1 MAGAGKG
8 KMASEPEKLIGAV
21 TSHYAAA
28 RGFLSRASA
37 IVAKATFKI
46 PKGAS
51 PGESIEELGKRWTLS
66 EEERLTLHI
75 LVRTKPGVAFLD
87 EKIQSVNRAAF
98 HRSAFALNAI
108 TQLLFVDVA
117 AQLYISLPQ
126 LKLALFGANLLVA
139 LVAHYEMRALFR
151 ALIAGP
157 NALPPKRRFFGLFPN
172 PEYNRAVKKH
182 SRHYARSAWKE
193 KSLYR
198 PLYFVDAA
206 SIFLGAQFI
215 LAPEKIIFP
224 FGFIL
229 AKATGLF
236 TTLVMIFDIWRG
248 VRAGEDARVAREREI
263 AVYRDLD
270 I

>member
-1 MAGAGKG
+1 MAT
-8 KMASEPEKLIGAV
+8 EPEKLIGAV
-21 TSHYAAA
+21 TSHYTAA

-37 IVAKATFKI
+37 FVARVTFRI
-46 PKGAS
+46 PKGAT
-51 PGESIEELGKRWTLS
+51 PGGTIDELGKRWALS
-66 EEERLTLHI
+66 EDERLTLHI
-75 LVRTKPGVAFLD
+75 LVRTKPGVAFFD
-87 EKIQSVNRAAF
+87 EKIQAINRAAF
-98 HRSAFALNAI
+98 HRSAFALNAA

-117 AQLYISLPQ
+117 AQLYVSLPQ
-126 LKLALFGANLLVA
+126 LKLALFAANALLA
-139 LVAHYEMRALFR
+139 FVAHGEMRALFK
-151 ALIAGP
+151 AMIAGP

-182 SRHYARSAWKE
+182 SKHYARSAWKE

-198 PLYFVDAA
+198 PAYFIDAA
-206 SIFLGAQFI
+206 CIFLGAQFVV
-215 LAPEKIIFP
+215 APEKIIFP
-224 FGFIL
+224 FGFIV

-236 TTLVMIFDIWRG
+236 TTLVMIFNIWRG

>member
-1 MAGAGKG
+1 
-8 KMASEPEKLIGAV
+8 MASEPENLIGSV

-28 RGFLSRASA
+28 RGFLSKLSA
-37 IVAKATFKI
+37 FLAKATFRI
-46 PKGAS
+46 QKGAS
-51 PGESIEELGKRWTLS
+51 PGETIEELGKRFPLD
-66 EEERLTLHI
+66 EEQRLILQV

-87 EKIQSVNRAAF
+87 EKIQNINRAAY
-98 HRSAFALNAI
+98 HRSAFALNAL
-108 TQLLFVDVA
+108 TQLFFVDLA
-117 AQLYISLPQ
+117 AQLYLSFPQ
-126 LKLALFGANLLVA
+126 LKVA
-139 LVAHYEMRALFR
+139 LVAANLLLALIAHSEMRGLFR

-157 NALPPKRRFFGLFPN
+157 NALPPKRRFFGMLPN

-198 PLYFVDAA
+198 PAYFLNAA

-215 LAPEKIIFP
+215 LPLERLIFP
-224 FGFIL
+224 FGFLIG
-229 AKATGLF
+229 KATGLS
-236 TTLVMIFDIWRG
+236 TTVVMVFDLWRG
-248 VRAGEDARVAREREI
+248 MRAGEDARIAREREI

>member
-1 MAGAGKG
+1 
-8 KMASEPEKLIGAV
+8 MASEPEKLLDTV

-28 RGFLSRASA
+28 RGFLSRLSSFLAR
-37 IVAKATFKI
+37 VTFKI
-46 PKGAS
+46 PKGSTPA
-51 PGESIEELGKRWTLS
+51 EAIDELGKRWTLD
-66 EEERLTLHI
+66 EEQRLTLQI
-75 LVRTKPGVAFLD
+75 LVRTKPGVAFFD
-87 EKIQSVNRAAF
+87 EKIQSINRAAF
-98 HRSAFALNAI
+98 HRSAFALNAL
-108 TQLLFVDVA
+108 TQLLFVDLA

-126 LKLALFGANLLVA
+126 LKFALVAANLLLA
-139 LVAHYEMRALFR
+139 AIAHYEMRQLFA

-157 NALPPKRRFFGLFPN
+157 NALPPKRRFWGLFPN
-172 PEYNRAVKKH
+172 PDYNRAVKKH

-198 PLYFVDAA
+198 PAYFFDAA

-215 LAPEKIIFP
+215 LAPERIIFP
-224 FGFIL
+224 VGFIIG
-229 AKATGLF
+229 KISGLV

-248 VRAGEDARVAREREI
+248 VRSGEDARVAREREI

>member
-1 MAGAGKG
+1 
-8 KMASEPEKLIGAV
+8 MASEPEKLIGAV

-37 IVAKATFKI
+37 VVAKVTFKI
-46 PKGAS
+46 PKGAT
-51 PGESIEELGKRWTLS
+51 PGETIDELGKRWALT

-75 LVRTKPGVAFLD
+75 LVRTKPGAGFFD
-87 EKIQSVNRAAF
+87 EKIQSINRAAF
-98 HRSAFALNAI
+98 HRSAFALNAA

-117 AQLYISLPQ
+117 AQLYVSLPQ
-126 LKLALFGANLLVA
+126 LKFALFGANVLLA
-139 LVAHYEMRALFR
+139 LVAHGEMRGLFK
-151 ALIAGP
+151 AMIAGP

-198 PLYFVDAA
+198 PAYFMDAA

-215 LAPEKIIFP
+215 VAPEKIIFP
-224 FGFIL
+224 FGFL
-229 AKATGLF
+229 VGKATGLF

>member
-1 MAGAGKG
+1 MA
-8 KMASEPEKLIGAV
+8 EPEKLLGTV

-28 RGFLSRASA
+28 RGFLARLSA
-37 IVAKATFKI
+37 FLARVTFKI
-46 PKGAS
+46 PKGAT
-51 PGESIEELGKRWTLS
+51 PGETIDELGRRWALD

-75 LVRTKPGVAFLD
+75 LVRDKPGVAFFD
-87 EKIQSVNRAAF
+87 EKIQSINRAAF
-98 HRSAFALNAI
+98 HRSAFALNAA
-108 TQLLFVDVA
+108 TQLLFVDMA
-117 AQLYISLPQ
+117 AQLYVSLPE
-126 LKLALFGANLLVA
+126 LKIGLVVANLLLAVI
-139 LVAHYEMRALFR
+139 AHLEMKQLLRT
-151 ALIAGP
+151 LIAGP

-172 PEYNRAVKKH
+172 PEYNRAVKKS

-198 PLYFVDAA
+198 PAYFLDAA
-206 SIFLGAQFI
+206 SIFIGAQFI
-215 LAPEKIIFP
+215 VPPERIIFP
-224 FGFIL
+224 FGFVI
-229 AKATGLF
+229 AKLTGLF

>member
-1 MAGAGKG
+1 
-8 KMASEPEKLIGAV
+8 MASEPEKLLGAV

-28 RGFLSRASA
+28 RGFLSRLSA
-37 IVAKATFKI
+37 FVAKVTFKI
-46 PKGAS
+46 PKGGS
-51 PGESIEELGKRWTLS
+51 PGETIDELGKRWALD

-75 LVRTKPGVAFLD
+75 LVRSKPGLAFFD
-87 EKIQSVNRAAF
+87 EKIQSINRAAF
-98 HRSAFALNAI
+98 HRSAFVLNAA
-108 TQLLFVDVA
+108 TQLFFVDIG
-117 AQLYISLPQ
+117 AQLYISAPQ
-126 LKLALFGANLLVA
+126 LKLVLVVANVLLVA
-139 LVAHYEMRALFR
+139 VAHFEIKALLK

-157 NALPPKRRFFGLFPN
+157 NALPPKRRFWGLFSN

-198 PLYFVDAA
+198 PAYFLDAA

-215 LAPEKIIFP
+215 LAPERVIFP

-229 AKATGLF
+229 GKTTGLF
-236 TTLVMIFDIWRG
+236 TTLVMMFDVWRG
-248 VRAGEDARVAREREI
+248 VRAGEDARIAREREI

-270 I
+270 V

>member
-1 MAGAGKG
+1 MS
-8 KMASEPEKLIGAV
+8 SEPEKLIGAV

-28 RGFLSRASA
+28 RGFLARASEL
-37 IVAKATFKI
+37 VAKVTFKI
-46 PKGAS
+46 PRGAT
-51 PGESIEELGKRWTLS
+51 PAETIDELGKRRALT
-66 EEERLTLHI
+66 EEERLTLQI
-75 LVRTKPGVAFLD
+75 LVRTKPGAAFFE
-87 EKIQSVNRAAF
+87 EKIQGINRAAF
-98 HRSAFALNAI
+98 HRSAFALNAA
-108 TQLLFVDVA
+108 TQLFFVDLA
-117 AQLYISLPQ
+117 AQLYVSLPQ
-126 LKLALFGANLLVA
+126 LKLALFAANVLLV
-139 LVAHYEMRALFR
+139 LVAHSEMRAIFR

-182 SRHYARSAWKE
+182 SKHYARSAWKE

-198 PLYFVDAA
+198 PGYFVNAA

-215 LAPEKIIFP
+215 VAPEKIIFP
-224 FGFIL
+224 FGFVI
-229 AKATGLF
+229 AKLTGLF

>member
-1 MAGAGKG
+1 
-8 KMASEPEKLIGAV
+8 MASEPEKLIGAV

-37 IVAKATFKI
+37 FIARVTFKI
-46 PKGAS
+46 PKGAT
-51 PGESIEELGKRWTLS
+51 PGETINELGKRWALT

-75 LVRTKPGVAFLD
+75 LIQTKPGVAFFD
-87 EKIQSVNRAAF
+87 EKIQSINRAAF
-98 HRSAFALNAI
+98 HRSAFALNAV

-117 AQLYISLPQ
+117 AQLYVSLPQ
-126 LKLALFGANLLVA
+126 LKLALFAANLALA
-139 LVAHYEMRALFR
+139 LVAHAEMRGLFN
-151 ALIAGP
+151 AMIAGP

-172 PEYNRAVKKH
+172 PDYNRAVKKH
-182 SRHYARSAWKE
+182 SKHYARSAWKE

-198 PLYFVDAA
+198 PAYFIDAA
-206 SIFLGAQFI
+206 TIFLGAQFI

-224 FGFIL
+224 FGFIM
-229 AKATGLF
+229 AKVTGLF

>member
-1 MAGAGKG
+1 MA
-8 KMASEPEKLIGAV
+8 EPENLLGTV

-28 RGFLSRASA
+28 RGFLSRLSSF
-37 IVAKATFKI
+37 VARVTFKI
-46 PKGAS
+46 PKGAT
-51 PGESIEELGKRWTLS
+51 PGETIDELGRRWTLD

-75 LVRTKPGVAFLD
+75 LVRDKPGVAFFD
-87 EKIQSVNRAAF
+87 EKIQSINRAAF
-98 HRSAFALNAI
+98 HRSAFALNAA

-117 AQLYISLPQ
+117 AQLYVSLPQ
-126 LKLALFGANLLVA
+126 LKLGLFAANALLA
-139 LVAHYEMRALFR
+139 LVAHFEIKQLLR

-172 PEYNRAVKKH
+172 PDYNRAVKKN

-198 PLYFVDAA
+198 PAYFLNAA
-206 SIFLGAQFI
+206 SIFIGAQFI
-215 LAPEKIIFP
+215 VPPERIIFP
-224 FGFIL
+224 FGFLI
-229 AKATGLF
+229 AKTTGLF
-236 TTLVMIFDIWRG
+236 TTLVMIFDVWRG
-248 VRAGEDARVAREREI
+248 VRAGEDARLAREREI

>member
-1 MAGAGKG
+1 M
-8 KMASEPEKLIGAV
+8 SEPESLLGTV

-28 RGFLSRASA
+28 RGAFARASSFLA
-37 IVAKATFKI
+37 WVTFRI
-46 PKGAS
+46 PRGS
-51 PGESIEELGKRWTLS
+51 TTLETIEELGRKRRLS
-66 EEERLTLHI
+66 EDERLTLQI
-75 LVRTKPGVAFLD
+75 LVRDKAGAVFFD
-87 EKIQSVNRAAF
+87 EKIQAINRAAY
-98 HRSAFALNAI
+98 HRSAFVLNAF

-117 AQLYISLPQ
+117 AQLFLRLPE
-126 LKLALFGANLLVA
+126 LKLFLFAANLLIA
-139 LVAHYEMRALFR
+139 AVAHFEMRSLFA

-172 PEYNRAVKKH
+172 PEYNRAVKKN

-198 PLYFVDAA
+198 PAYFVDAA
-206 SIFLGAQFI
+206 TIFLGGQFI
-215 LAPEKIIFP
+215 IPLERLIFP

-229 AKATGLF
+229 GKITGLF
-236 TTLVMIFDIWRG
+236 TTLVMAFDIWRG
-248 VRAGEDARVAREREI
+248 VRAGEDARIAREREV

>member
-1 MAGAGKG
+1 MA
-8 KMASEPEKLIGAV
+8 EPENLLGTV

-28 RGFLSRASA
+28 RGFLSRLSSF
-37 IVAKATFKI
+37 VARVTFKI
-46 PKGAS
+46 PKGAT
-51 PGESIEELGKRWTLS
+51 PGETIDELGRRWTLD

-75 LVRTKPGVAFLD
+75 LVRDKPGVAFFD
-87 EKIQSVNRAAF
+87 EKIQSINRAAF
-98 HRSAFALNAI
+98 HRSAFALNAA

-117 AQLYISLPQ
+117 VQLYVSLPQ
-126 LKLALFGANLLVA
+126 LKLGLFAANALLA
-139 LVAHYEMRALFR
+139 LVAHFEIKQLLR

-172 PEYNRAVKKH
+172 PDYNRAVKKN

-198 PLYFVDAA
+198 PAYFLNAA
-206 SIFLGAQFI
+206 SIFIGAQFI
-215 LAPEKIIFP
+215 VPPERIIFP
-224 FGFIL
+224 FGFLI
-229 AKATGLF
+229 AKTTGLF
-236 TTLVMIFDIWRG
+236 TTLVMIFDVWRG
-248 VRAGEDARVAREREI
+248 VRAGEDARLAREREI

>member
-1 MAGAGKG
+1 
-8 KMASEPEKLIGAV
+8 MASEPENLLGTV

-28 RGFLSRASA
+28 RGVLSRLSA
-37 IVAKATFKI
+37 FVGKVTFKI

-51 PGESIEELGKRWTLS
+51 PGETIDELTRRVALD
-66 EEERLTLHI
+66 EEERLTLSI
-75 LVRTKPGVAFLD
+75 LVRTKQGAAFLD
-87 EKIQSVNRAAF
+87 EKIQGLNRAAF
-98 HRSAFALNAI
+98 HRSAFALNAA
-108 TQLLFVDVA
+108 TQFLFVDIA
-117 AQLYISLPQ
+117 AQLYVSLPQ
-126 LKLALFGANLLVA
+126 LKLALVTANMTLA
-139 LVAHYEMRALFR
+139 LVAHLEMRGLLK

-172 PEYNRAVKKH
+172 PDYNRAVKKS

-198 PLYFVDAA
+198 PAYFVDAA

-215 LAPEKIIFP
+215 IAPERIIFP
-224 FGFIL
+224 FGFIIG
-229 AKATGLF
+229 KVSGLF

-248 VRAGEDARVAREREI
+248 VRAGDDARLAREREI